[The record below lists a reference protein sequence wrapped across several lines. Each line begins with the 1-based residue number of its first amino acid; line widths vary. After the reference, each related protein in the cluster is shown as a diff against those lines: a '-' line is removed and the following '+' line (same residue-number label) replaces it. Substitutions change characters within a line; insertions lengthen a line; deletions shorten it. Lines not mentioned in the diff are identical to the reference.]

1 MGLTFRHMHKPLSWR
16 NCPACHCSL
25 VDAEISD
32 SMKFTCEPGAFHSK
46 LLGGRNPD
54 TWEMEYWKCPE
65 CNSVF
70 PAEPRPVIHTMS
82 DAYLTKKLPS
92 SNIKDK
98 KRRSKKDEV

>member
-32 SMKFTCEPGAFHSK
+32 PMKFTCEPSAFHSK

-65 CNSVF
+65 CKSVF

-82 DAYLTKKLPS
+82 DAYLTKKLS
-92 SNIKDK
+92 SDSIEDDK
-98 KRRSKKDEV
+98 QRSEKDEV